1 MKTATDYYQ
10 DIAQSLSDFMIH
22 AATLEQK
29 NSELKRVIR
38 TLANS
43 EALDEEGNVTRQL
56 THQQADFIKR
66 VCEDQN
72 VFHSGGN
79 Q

>member
-10 DIAQSLSDFMIH
+10 EIAQSLSDMMIH

-43 EALDEEGNVTRQL
+43 EALDENGNVTRQL
-56 THQQADFIKR
+56 THDQAEFIKK
-66 VCEDQN
+66 VCESQN
-72 VFHSGGN
+72 VFHTGGN
-79 Q
+79 V